1 MAQAFEVPRGVG
13 VAPDPDTIWVGGVAP
28 DPDTIWVVGVAPDPD
43 TIWVVGVAPDPDMGA
58 IFCGASL

>member
-1 MAQAFEVPRGVG
+1 MAQAFEVPR
-13 VAPDPDTIWVGGVAP
+13 
-28 DPDTIWVVGVAPDPD
+28 VVGVAPDPD